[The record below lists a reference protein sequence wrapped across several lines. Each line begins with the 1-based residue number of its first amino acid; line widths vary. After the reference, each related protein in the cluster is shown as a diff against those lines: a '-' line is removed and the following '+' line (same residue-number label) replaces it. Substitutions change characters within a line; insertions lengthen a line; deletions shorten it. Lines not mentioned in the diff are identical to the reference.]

1 MAQNTWNFPCWTTMD
16 NGPLGGTRGNSGT
29 LWEVGP
35 GGNESSN
42 TQPFTNSITAIF
54 SFFIRTGWTDISDLR
69 QVLFSLGYST
79 ATEPAFELALA
90 LGGSTPIMQAKAYDT
105 AAATVRGDVRLGDED
120 GTNWIQPDKWY
131 QVGVSI
137 DGSSFTYAVNGVN
150 TPKLILPVD
159 APGTLNLDRNSERI
173 WVHGPQ
179 ASWGI
184 AANNII
190 VHWPSMVMG
199 PAAFGTVALDFNDA
213 AVRARIWDSNGDFI
227 NPFENGSG
235 WFNDDYTISSGF
247 MPNYYLTDGSPRYLK
262 GSDTQ
267 QWEAV
272 GGGTGNHFHAPGG
285 LRKQYEA

>member
-16 NGPLGGTRGNSGT
+16 RGPLNPRGDSGT

-54 SFFIRTGWTDISDLR
+54 SFYIRTGWTDISTLFQSFFSIGYSGAADSAFR
-69 QVLFSLGYST
+69 MDLFSPST
-79 ATEPAFELALA
+79 DPQVRIV
-90 LGGSTPIMQAKAYDT
+90 GYDT
-105 AAATVRGDVRLGDED
+105 AVSTKRYDLRLGDE
-120 GTNWIQPDKWY
+120 GGINWLQADKWY
-131 QVGVSI
+131 QMGVSM
-137 DGSSFTYAVNGVN
+137 DGSEMTFCVNGVT
-150 TPKLILPVD
+150 TPKRTIVTD
-159 APGTLNLDRNSERI
+159 AAGALNMDRNSERI
-173 WVHGPQ
+173 WLHGPQ

-184 AANNII
+184 AANNITEQ
-190 VHWPSMVMG
+190 WPSMVMG